1 MNFYIGN
8 SIEQLNE
15 NDKNVE
21 LDDEMIE
28 YLYSIKKIIPFVAF
42 FTIDP
47 YSDMLVEEENISDIV
62 LMCEYVLK
70 EQVLN
75 DYDEN
80 EEIILAISELN
91 NLCHNALKKGEKI
104 IVIGD

>member
-8 SIEQLNE
+8 SIETLNK

-21 LDDEMIE
+21 LDDEMVE
-28 YLYSIKKIIPFVAF
+28 YLYSIKELIPYVAF

-47 YSDMLVEEENISDIV
+47 YSDLVVEEEDISDIIM
-62 LMCEYVLK
+62 MCKYVIK
-70 EQVLN
+70 EQILNAYDESEELILVINELN
-75 DYDEN
+75 D
-80 EEIILAISELN
+80 
-91 NLCHNALKKGEKI
+91 LCHNALKKGEKI

>member
-8 SIEQLNE
+8 SIETLNE

-21 LDDEMIE
+21 LDDEIVE
-28 YLYSIKKIIPFVAF
+28 YLYSIKELIPYVAF

-47 YSDMLVEEENISDIV
+47 YSDLVVEEEDISDIIM
-62 LMCEYVLK
+62 MCEYVTK

-75 DYDEN
+75 DYDES
-80 EEIILAISELN
+80 EEIILAINELID
-91 NLCHNALKKGEKI
+91 LCHNALKKGEKL